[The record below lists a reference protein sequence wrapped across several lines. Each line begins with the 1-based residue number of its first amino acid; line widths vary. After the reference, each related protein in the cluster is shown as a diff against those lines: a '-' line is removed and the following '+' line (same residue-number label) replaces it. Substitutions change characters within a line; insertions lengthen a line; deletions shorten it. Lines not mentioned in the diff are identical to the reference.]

1 MATAATGSSSRAAR
15 YNRNRRSELAIW
27 WQEIDRAVLAIVL
40 ILMGI
45 GAVAVAAGSPASAK
59 RLSTAHERLPELH
72 FFYLHMRWQLIG
84 LAAMFWASTRTKDSA
99 RRIGILMAGA
109 MLFLLVLVPFVGSE
123 VNGARRWIR
132 LGVSIQPSEF
142 LKCGYPI
149 LLAWI
154 LSWRARDP
162 NIPVVGICF
171 AVMALLGA
179 LLMAQPDFGSTML
192 FGGTFFV
199 LILLSGI
206 PLKRIGMFAGAGLV
220 GIVLMYFTYENGRN
234 RIDNFLFGGTAF
246 DQVDL
251 AERTLLN
258 GGWSGLGFWMGT
270 RKFALPEA
278 HTDYIFSVIGEEFGL
293 IACIVIVL
301 LYLAVLTRILL
312 RLVDEEDLFTVL
324 AASGLAAQFGGQ
336 AFINILVNLQL
347 FPSKGMTLP
356 LISYGGSSTVA
367 VCLAMGLLLAITR
380 RNPYIKRER
389 FSLRAIGDN
398 S

>member
-1 MATAATGSSSRAAR
+1 MATAAPGSSSRAAR

-293 IACIVIVL
+293 IACIVIVV